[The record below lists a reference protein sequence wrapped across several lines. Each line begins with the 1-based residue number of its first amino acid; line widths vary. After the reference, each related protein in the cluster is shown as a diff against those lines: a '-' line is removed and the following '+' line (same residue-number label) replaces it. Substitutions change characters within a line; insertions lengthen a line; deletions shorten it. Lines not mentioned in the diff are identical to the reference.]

1 METEQ
6 KLDAL
11 QSRFPEV
18 GKDVLLELLITFGG
32 SVEQTKLMLEE
43 QFGPRDIK
51 TAVKREIKGKFPAT
65 KRKAN
70 VETAASEF
78 CVVAKKRAFP
88 QKQTSF
94 KVSKASANISTT
106 LYNKEQI
113 ESTVPYLRF
122 YPSFLP
128 DSLADSLLDELL
140 SKRAQFKDKMFHIAG
155 NECHSNH
162 QSAVFYDGDIPE
174 QKYDNGFYKNSK
186 SMAQSF
192 TGNIRTAKFLIEDQ
206 ANEVLATTKKHPL
219 QVQSEWRASLCVGN
233 YFHTNKNNLDWHSDR
248 LTTIGPLPLICSLTL
263 GATRIFR
270 IRKQYGE
277 SPIYNIPL
285 PHNSLL
291 LMLPGTQEEFKHCVP
306 SLGNSLVARHP
317 RANETR
323 INLTLRMSRAH
334 LQNNTPSCPICKS
347 AMTLR
352 RMYKKPASRGYY
364 FWLCNGGYRSGKEC
378 PGFYFANLSDMEK
391 PRAKLYTRDV
401 KQATRWL
408 AEDDHEARTATE
420 FHMEDVKD

>member
-6 KLDAL
+6 KLDTL
-11 QSRFPEV
+11 QSQFPEV
-18 GKDVLLELLITFGG
+18 SKDVLLELLVTFDG
-32 SVEQTKLMLEE
+32 SVEQTKSMLEE
-43 QFGPRDIK
+43 QFGPREIKTDIK
-51 TAVKREIKGKFPAT
+51 TEIKGKLSGI
-65 KRKAN
+65 KRKTQS
-70 VETAASEF
+70 EAASNTS
-78 CVVAKKRAFP
+78 CSLTKKRAFC
-88 QKQTSF
+88 QRQISF

-113 ESTVPYLRF
+113 ESVVPYLKF
-122 YPSFLP
+122 YPNFLP
-128 DSLADSLLDELL
+128 ESLADSLLDELL
-140 SKRAQFKDKMFHIAG
+140 SKRASFKDKMFHIAG

-162 QSAVFYDGDIPE
+162 QSTVFYDGGMTE
-174 QKYDNGFYKNSK
+174 QLYDNGFYQNSK
-186 SMAQSF
+186 YMAQSF
-192 TGNIRTAKFLIEDQ
+192 TGTLRTAKFLIEDQ
-206 ANEVLATTKKHPL
+206 ANEVLATTKRHPL

-233 YFHTNKNNLDWHSDR
+233 YFHTNKNHLDWHSDR

-270 IRKQYGE
+270 VRKQYGD
-277 SPIYNIPL
+277 SPVYNIPL

-317 RANETR
+317 RAGETR
-323 INLTLRMSRAH
+323 INLTLRMSRPH
-334 LQNNTPSCPICKS
+334 LLNNTPCCPVCKS
-347 AMTLR
+347 SMTLR

-364 FWLCNGGYRSGKEC
+364 FWLCDGGYHSGKEC
-378 PGFYFANLSDMEK
+378 PGFYFANLSLIEK
-391 PRAKLYTRDV
+391 PHAKLYTRDV
-401 KQATRWL
+401 KYATRWL